1 MATVLECVDDDVRIR
16 GRREHHGLTE
26 TSRATAAAASVPTS
40 AILRCQTTRRPES
53 ALPISS
59 SRRSIWVRCT
69 QASRHGTTPPG
80 PNRIRSTRCP
90 GASHS
95 VRASSTSRR
104 VTVITSSTSSTFAMA
119 VPSDRSKAAIP
130 PASPAPSDEPVRSR
144 RACRNGWITTMP
156 RPSSSAWSGRW
167 SSAVGRWS
175 GSARSRFASSCRDD
189 GSSASRW
196 PAMRATASIVGCA
209 SKRDHSM
216 SVRSASIA
224 VNPPLMTSRTSTVMA
239 SGDDRRA
246 ASPHAACAANGSSAS
261 STSSSR
267 TRSAAPAATAPSAWI
282 AASADRSSPP
292 RTTASS
298 RRASRSA
305 QTVRAAAARTS
316 SANCSARVN
325 RGSSAMARSAR
336 DNSSTARASLI
347 WNIVTRYPGSVG
359 GTHRSWC
366 PLRDHARRRMH
377 HDRWTA
383 EPLVTRSRHGV
394 HAFPLDHAVAMPI
407 AVGADGA
414 CIGSPRSDALAPV
427 LTRTTLVHLAPGVN
441 QVCIARR
448 RADSPDHQR
457 EERFGNMA

>member
-1 MATVLECVDDDVRIR
+1 M
-16 GRREHHGLTE
+16 RRYHRRRPP
-26 TSRATAAAASVPTS
+26 RATTRSGPGVRAGTVGSP
-40 AILRCQTTRRPES
+40 RCPDRVVRDR
-53 ALPISS
+53 
-59 SRRSIWVRCT
+59 SRRS
-69 QASRHGTTPPG
+69 
-80 PNRIRSTRCP
+80 
-90 GASHS
+90 
-95 VRASSTSRR
+95 
-104 VTVITSSTSSTFAMA
+104 
-119 VPSDRSKAAIP
+119 
-130 PASPAPSDEPVRSR
+130 SPAFGRS
-144 RACRNGWITTMP
+144 
-156 RPSSSAWSGRW
+156 
-167 SSAVGRWS
+167 S
-175 GSARSRFASSCRDD
+175 GSARSRFASSCRGD

-196 PAMRATASIVGCA
+196 PATRATASIVGRA
-209 SKRDHSM
+209 STRDHSM

-224 VNPPLMTSRTSTVMA
+224 VNPPLMTSCTSAAMA

-246 ASPHAACAANGSSAS
+246 ASAHAACAANGSSAS

-282 AASADRSSPP
+282 DASADRSSPP

-298 RRASRSA
+298 RRASRSG

-316 SANCSARVN
+316 SASCSARVN

-336 DNSSTARASLI
+336 DN
-347 WNIVTRYPGSVG
+347 VVDCPGIADLEHRDSVPRFG
-359 GTHRSWC
+359 RSAHRSWC